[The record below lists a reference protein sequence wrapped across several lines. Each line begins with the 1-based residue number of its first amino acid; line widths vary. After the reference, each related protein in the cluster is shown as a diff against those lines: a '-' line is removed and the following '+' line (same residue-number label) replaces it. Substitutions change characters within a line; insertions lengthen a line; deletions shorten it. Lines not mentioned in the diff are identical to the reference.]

1 MPAGASG
8 QVNGDECQQK
18 NQQAAGHGQHDG
30 HMRNNSFDDVLF
42 GCRSVG
48 VVGGCGHGVLSRNC
62 YCSRFYPF
70 GWPCPARGL
79 ALAAGYHGAMPAST
93 SLLATVLSV
102 QRAAA
107 RRVRIGER
115 NILTGIFKLPV
126 DGPVAVG
133 RLGLDGDEQADL
145 SVHGGLDKAVYAY
158 PSEHYAF
165 WRAERAQ
172 AGVAGIDD
180 ALPYGALG
188 ENLSLQGLLEK
199 DVWVGDQLV
208 FAHCVLQVSAP
219 RQPCYKFN
227 AAMGYNQASRQM
239 AQSGFCGFYLS
250 VAEPGTIAAGETAQ
264 LLPGP
269 RRMGIAELFA
279 AHGFKHLR

>member
-1 MPAGASG
+1 MQAAPAAASG
-8 QVNGDECQQK
+8 QKNRDEGQQE
-18 NQQAAGHGQHDG
+18 NQQAAGNGQHDG
-30 HMRNNSFDDVLF
+30 HVRNDGLNDILLGF
-42 GCRSVG
+42 GG
-48 VVGGCGHGVLSRNC
+48 VVVLVCGCGHGVLSRNWLLC
-62 YCSRFYPF
+62 AILPACGALPGAGAGLPF
-70 GWPCPARGL
+70 GAMSN
-79 ALAAGYHGAMPAST
+79 ALPLPH
-93 SLLATVLSV
+93 LLSV

-133 RLGLDGDEQADL
+133 RLGLEGDEQADL

-165 WRAERAQ
+165 WRAEREQ

-188 ENLSLQGLLEK
+188 ENLSLRGLLEC

-208 FAHCVLQVSAP
+208 FSHCVLQISAP

-250 VAEPGTIAAGETAQ
+250 VAEPGVISAGETAR

-269 RRMGIAELFA
+269 RRMGIPELFA
-279 AHGFKHLR
+279 AQRFKHLR